1 MTRFEDSAKMALD
14 LGGKVIDSHTGM
26 GSSEITTLNELFL
39 TAVAKHAK
47 PDCFLFK
54 SEGQY
59 QGVSSQEALRKV
71 AALGSLL
78 TRMGVGRGDRVA
90 ILSEN
95 RVEWALTDYALL
107 GLGAIPV
114 PIYTTLLE
122 PDIEYIL
129 RDSGAKGI
137 VLATEAQLAK
147 VVNVRPHLP
156 DLKFV
161 LAMDC
166 AKLQGTGA
174 ECWEGSIALEMGLMT
189 NAVELFTEKAQA
201 AKPEDVATFL
211 YTSGTMGKP
220 KGVILTHANIVS
232 NVRECAKIFPLSRND
247 ACISLLPL
255 SHILERTLDFLC
267 FWTGVTIAYAENL
280 DSLPVNLREVKPT
293 LMGVVPRVLEKIH
306 DRVMDVVRTA
316 PAARQKIFYWAL
328 GVGKQAFPY
337 RLQGRSLPL
346 LLRLKYSFADRLI
359 FSKVREQLGG
369 RIRILASGAAPLA
382 RELAEF
388 FYAMDL
394 PVYEGY
400 GLSETSPVIAIN
412 YPGHTKLGTVGP
424 LLPQVEVKFG
434 EEIHDPE
441 GGAGREILVK
451 GPNVSPGYYH
461 MEEENRAAFADGWFH
476 TGDLGSMDEEG
487 NLRIT
492 GRKKNLFK
500 TSGGKYVSPE
510 KLENLFQSHPYVH
523 QIVVLGDGR
532 KFVGALVAPV
542 FPRLEDHAR
551 THGVTFQTREE
562 LVVHPEVH
570 AFMQQL
576 VDETTRWLPPHE
588 RIRQIVLLPRELTMG
603 DGEVSPTLKVKRRV
617 VEEKYR
623 AVIEEMF
630 SRHAPQR
637 QESGD
642 RSQET
647 EGSKQ

>member
-1 MTRFEDSAKMALD
+1 MA
-14 LGGKVIDSHTGM
+14 
-26 GSSEITTLNELFL
+26 SSEINTLNELFL
-39 TAVAKHAK
+39 QAVATHAK

-54 SEGQY
+54 SEGRY

-71 AALGSLL
+71 AALASLL
-78 TRMGVGRGDRVA
+78 TRLHVERGDRVA

-114 PIYTTLLE
+114 PIFTTLLE

-147 VVNVRPHLP
+147 VVNVRPRLP
-156 DLKFV
+156 ELKFV

-166 AKLQGTGA
+166 ANLQGTGA
-174 ECWEGSIALEMGLMT
+174 ECWEGSIALELGLAT
-189 NAVELFTEKAQA
+189 NAVERFTARAAGAQ
-201 AKPEDVATFL
+201 PDDIATIL
-211 YTSGTMGKP
+211 YTSGTMGQP

-232 NVRECAKIFPLSRND
+232 NVLECAKLFPLTRHD
-247 ACISLLPL
+247 ASISLLPL

-267 FWTGVTIAYAENL
+267 FWKGVSIAYAENL
-280 DSLPVNLREVKPT
+280 DALPLNLREVRPT
-293 LMGVVPRVLEKIH
+293 LMGVVPRVLEKIY
-306 DRVMDVVRTA
+306 DRVMEVVRAA
-316 PAARQKIFYWAL
+316 PAARRKIFYWTL

-337 RLQGRSLPL
+337 RLRGQPLPL
-346 LLRLKYSFADRLI
+346 GLRLKHALADRLI

-369 RIRILASGAAPLA
+369 RLSILASGAAPLA

-388 FYAMDL
+388 FYAMGL

-400 GLSETSPVIAIN
+400 GLTETSPVIAID

-424 LLPQVEVKFG
+424 PLPCVEVKFG
-434 EEIHDPE
+434 EEIQDAE

-461 MEEENRAAFADGWFH
+461 MEEENRIAFEGGWFH
-476 TGDLGSMDEEG
+476 TGDLGMMDEEG
-487 NLRIT
+487 YLRIT

-500 TSGGKYVSPE
+500 TSGGKYVCPE

-523 QIVVLGDGR
+523 QIVVFGDGR
-532 KFVGALVAPV
+532 KFVGALVTPV
-542 FPRLEDHAR
+542 YQRLEAHAR
-551 THGVTFQTREE
+551 AHGISFTSREE
-562 LVVHPEVH
+562 LVAHPEIH

-588 RIRQIVLLPRELTMG
+588 KIRQIVLLPRELSMG
-603 DGEVSPTLKVKRRV
+603 DGEVSPTLKVRRRV

-630 SRHAPQR
+630 ARHAPKV
-637 QESGD
+637 QESEV
-642 RSQET
+642 RSPE
-647 EGSKQ
+647 SD

>member
-1 MTRFEDSAKMALD
+1 MLNLDTRS
-14 LGGKVIDSHTGM
+14 GGKVVDSHDDM
-26 GSSEITTLNELFL
+26 GSSEIRTLNELFL
-39 TAVAKHAK
+39 KAVARHAK
-47 PDCFLFK
+47 PDCFLYK
-54 SEGQY
+54 SEGRY

-71 AALGSLL
+71 AALASVLSRL
-78 TRMGVGRGDRVA
+78 GVERGDRVA
-90 ILSEN
+90 ILSDN

-122 PDIEYIL
+122 PDVEYIL

-137 VLATEAQLAK
+137 VLATQTQLAK
-147 VVNVRPHLP
+147 IINVRPRLP
-156 DLKFV
+156 DMKFV

-166 AKLQGTGA
+166 ANLQGTGA
-174 ECWEGSIALEMGLMT
+174 DCWEGSIALELGLVT
-189 NAVELFTEKAQA
+189 NAVESFTAQA
-201 AKPEDVATFL
+201 LAAQPHDIATIL
-211 YTSGTMGKP
+211 YTSGTMGMP

-232 NVRECAKIFPLSRND
+232 NVVECARLFPLTPHD
-247 ACISLLPL
+247 ASVSLLPL

-267 FWTGVTIAYAENL
+267 FYLGASIAYAE
-280 DSLPVNLREVKPT
+280 SLEAMPLNLREVRPT

-306 DRVMDVVRTA
+306 DRVMEVVRTA

-337 RLQGRSLPL
+337 RLKGQRLPPA
-346 LLRLKYSFADRLI
+346 LRLKHAIADRLI

-369 RIRILASGAAPLA
+369 RIKILASGAAPLA

-400 GLSETSPVIAIN
+400 GLTETSPVIAIN

-424 LLPQVEVKFG
+424 LLPDVELEFG
-434 EEIHDPE
+434 EEAGDPE

-461 MEEENRAAFADGWFH
+461 LEEENRVAFEGGWFH
-476 TGDLGSMDEEG
+476 TGDLGAMDEDG
-487 NLRIT
+487 CLRIT

-500 TSGGKYVSPE
+500 TSVGKYVSPE

-523 QIVVLGDGR
+523 QIVILGDGR

-542 FPRLEDHAR
+542 FHRLEAHAR
-551 THGVTFQTREE
+551 THGVTFKTREE
-562 LVVHPEVH
+562 LVAHPEIH

-603 DGEVSPTLKVKRRV
+603 EGEVSATLKVKRRV

-623 AVIEEMF
+623 EVIEEMF
-630 SRHAPQR
+630 SRHAPQK
-637 QESGD
+637 QEA
-642 RSQET
+642 

>member
-1 MTRFEDSAKMALD
+1 
-14 LGGKVIDSHTGM
+14 M
-26 GSSEITTLNELFL
+26 GSSEIKTLNELFL
-39 TAVAKHAK
+39 NAVAEHAK

-54 SEGQY
+54 SEGRY

-71 AALGSLL
+71 AALASLL
-78 TRMGVGRGDRVA
+78 SRLGVERGDRVA

-129 RDSGAKGI
+129 RDCQAKGI

-147 VVNVRPHLP
+147 IVNVRPHLP

-166 AKLQGTGA
+166 ARLQGTGA
-174 ECWEGSIALEMGLMT
+174 ECWEGSIALEMGLAT
-189 NAVELFTEKAQA
+189 NAVEIFTRKALA
-201 AKPEDVATFL
+201 AKPDDIATFL

-220 KGVILTHANIVS
+220 KGVILTHRNIVS
-232 NVRECAKIFPLSRND
+232 NVLECEQLFPLTRED
-247 ACISLLPL
+247 ASISLLPL
-255 SHILERTLDFLC
+255 SHILERTLDFIC
-267 FWTGVTIAYAENL
+267 FRRGVSIAYAENL
-280 DSLPVNLREVKPT
+280 DSLPLNLREVRPT
-293 LMGVVPRVLEKIH
+293 ILGVVPRVLEKIH
-306 DRVMDVVRTA
+306 DRVMEVVRA
-316 PAARQKIFYWAL
+316 AHPARQRIFYWAL
-328 GVGKQAFPY
+328 GVGKQAFPH
-337 RLQGRSLPL
+337 RLKNRPLPL
-346 LLRLKYSFADRLI
+346 GLRMKYAVANALI

-369 RIRILASGAAPLA
+369 RMAILASGAAPLA

-388 FYAMDL
+388 FYAMGL

-400 GLSETSPVIAIN
+400 GLTETSPVIAIN
-412 YPGHTKLGTVGP
+412 YPGHAKLGTVGP
-424 LLPQVEVKFG
+424 LLAGVELKFG
-434 EEIHDPE
+434 DEDHDAE

-451 GPNVSPGYYH
+451 GPNVSPGYYR
-461 MEEENRAAFADGWFH
+461 MDEENRLAFRDGWFH
-476 TGDLGSMDEEG
+476 TGDLGAMDEEG
-487 NLRIT
+487 YLRIT

-500 TSGGKYVSPE
+500 TSGGKYVCPE

-523 QIVVLGDGR
+523 QIVVLGAAR

-542 FPRLEDHAR
+542 FHRLEAHAR
-551 THGVTFQTREE
+551 AHGVSYQTCEE
-562 LVVHPEVH
+562 LVSHPEIH

-588 RIRQIVLLPRELTMG
+588 KIRQIVLLPRELTMA
-603 DGEVSPTLKVKRRV
+603 DGEVSATLKVKRRV

-623 AVIEEMF
+623 EVIEEMF
-630 SRHAPQR
+630 SRHAPQK
-637 QESGD
+637 QESGE
-642 RSQET
+642 RSQES
-647 EGSKQ
+647 EGSRQ

>member
-1 MTRFEDSAKMALD
+1 MDFCA
-14 LGGKVIDSHTGM
+14 KVIDSHNGM

-39 TAVAKHAK
+39 KAVAKHAK
-47 PDCFLFK
+47 PDCFLYK
-54 SEGQY
+54 TGGQY
-59 QGVSSQEALRKV
+59 RGVSSEEALRKV
-71 AALGSLL
+71 AALASLL
-78 TRMGVGRGDRVA
+78 SRLHVERGDRVA

-137 VLATEAQLAK
+137 VLATEGQLAK
-147 VVNVRPHLP
+147 IVNVRPHLP

-174 ECWEGSIALEMGLMT
+174 ECFEGSIALEMGLAT
-189 NAVELFTEKAQA
+189 HAVEAFTARAQA
-201 AKPEDVATFL
+201 AQPDDIATFL

-232 NVRECAKIFPLSRND
+232 NVLECAKLFHLTRED
-247 ACISLLPL
+247 ACMSLLPL

-267 FWTGVTIAYAENL
+267 FWLGASIAYAENL
-280 DSLPVNLREVKPT
+280 EAMPQNLREVRPT

-306 DRVMDVVRTA
+306 DRVMEVVRTA
-316 PAARQKIFYWAL
+316 PRARQKIFYWAL
-328 GVGKQAFPY
+328 GVGRQAFPY
-337 RLQGRSLPL
+337 RLKGRRLPL
-346 LLRLKYSFADRLI
+346 GLRLKHAIADALI
-359 FSKVREQLGG
+359 FSKVREQMGG
-369 RIRILASGAAPLA
+369 RITILASGAAPLA

-388 FYAMDL
+388 FYAMNL

-400 GLSETSPVIAIN
+400 GLSETSPVLAIN
-412 YPGHTKLGTVGP
+412 FPGHVKLGTVGP
-424 LLPQVEVKFG
+424 LIGGVELKFG
-434 EEIHDPE
+434 EENHDPE

-461 MEEENRAAFADGWFH
+461 LDDENRVAFEAGWFH
-476 TGDLGSMDEEG
+476 TGDLGAMDEEG
-487 NLRIT
+487 YLRIT

-510 KLENLFQSHPYVH
+510 KLENLFQSHPYVR
-523 QIVVLGDGR
+523 QIVVLGAGR

-542 FPRLEDHAR
+542 YQRLEDHAR
-551 THGVTFQTREE
+551 THGVTFRNREE
-562 LVVHPEVH
+562 LVAHPEIH

-576 VDETTRWLPPHE
+576 IDETTRWLPPHE
-588 RIRQIVLLPRELTMG
+588 RIRQIVLLPRELTM
-603 DGEVSPTLKVKRRV
+603 DEDEVSATLKVKRRV

-623 AVIEEMF
+623 DAIEEMF
-630 SRHAPQR
+630 SRHAPQA
-637 QESGD
+637 QESGA
-642 RSQET
+642 RSQ
-647 EGSKQ
+647 KPD

>member
-1 MTRFEDSAKMALD
+1 
-14 LGGKVIDSHTGM
+14 M
-26 GSSEITTLNELFL
+26 GSSEIKTLNELFL
-39 TAVAKHAK
+39 KAVATHAK
-47 PDCFLFK
+47 PDCFLYK
-54 SEGQY
+54 SEGRY

-71 AALGSLL
+71 AALASVLSQL
-78 TRMGVGRGDRVA
+78 HVERGDRVA

-137 VLATEAQLAK
+137 VLATEEQLAK
-147 VVNVRPHLP
+147 IVNVRPHLP

-166 AKLQGTGA
+166 ANLQGTGA
-174 ECWEGSIALEMGLMT
+174 DCWEGSVALQMGL
-189 NAVELFTEKAQA
+189 AADAIESFTAKALA
-201 AKPEDVATFL
+201 AQPDDIATIL
-211 YTSGTMGKP
+211 YTSGTMGGP
-220 KGVILTHANIVS
+220 KGVILTHSNITS
-232 NVRECAKIFPLSRND
+232 NVLECARIFPLTRDD

-267 FWTGVTIAYAENL
+267 FWRGTSIAYAENL
-280 DSLPVNLREVKPT
+280 DSFPLNLREVKPT
-293 LMGVVPRVLEKIH
+293 LVGVVPRVLEKIH

-316 PAARQKIFYWAL
+316 PPARQKIFYWAL
-328 GVGKQAFPY
+328 GVGKRAFPY
-337 RLQGRSLPL
+337 RLKGQPLPMG
-346 LLRLKYSFADRLI
+346 LRLNHAIADRLI

-369 RIRILASGAAPLA
+369 RLKILASGAAPLA
-382 RELAEF
+382 KELAEF

-400 GLSETSPVIAIN
+400 GLSETSPVISIN
-412 YPGHTKLGTVGP
+412 SLGNTKLGTVGR
-424 LLPQVEVKFG
+424 LIGGVEVKFG
-434 EEIHDPE
+434 EENPDPE

-461 MEEENRAAFADGWFH
+461 LEEENRAAFIDGWFH
-476 TGDLGSMDEEG
+476 TGDLGTMDDEG
-487 NLRIT
+487 YLRIT

-500 TSGGKYVSPE
+500 TSGGKYISPE

-523 QIVVLGDGR
+523 QIVVLGAGR

-542 FPRLEDHAR
+542 FQRLEAHA
-551 THGVTFQTREE
+551 HKQGLNFSSREE
-562 LVVHPEVH
+562 LV
-570 AFMQQL
+570 ALAQIRTFMQQL

-588 RIRQIVLLPRELTMG
+588 RIRQIVLLPRELTMA
-603 DGEVSPTLKVKRRV
+603 DGEVSPTLKVRRRV
-617 VEEKYR
+617 VEEKFR
-623 AVIEEMF
+623 DVIEEMF
-630 SRHAPQR
+630 SRHAPKI

-642 RSQET
+642 SSQKSE
-647 EGSKQ
+647 

>member
-1 MTRFEDSAKMALD
+1 
-14 LGGKVIDSHTGM
+14 M

-39 TAVAKHAK
+39 QAVAKHAK

-54 SEGQY
+54 AEGQY
-59 QGVSSQEALRKV
+59 RGVSSEEALRKV
-71 AALGSLL
+71 AALASLL
-78 TRMGVGRGDRVA
+78 SRLQVERGHRVA

-137 VLATEAQLAK
+137 VLATEVQLTK
-147 VVNVRPHLP
+147 IVNVRPHLP

-161 LAMDC
+161 LAMNC
-166 AKLQGTGA
+166 ANLQGTGA
-174 ECWEGSIALEMGLMT
+174 ECFEGSIALEMGLST
-189 NAVELFTEKAQA
+189 HAVEEFKTKALA
-201 AKPEDVATFL
+201 AQPDDIATFL

-232 NVRECAKIFPLSRND
+232 NVLECAKLFHLTRED
-247 ACISLLPL
+247 ACMSLLPL

-267 FWTGVTIAYAENL
+267 FWLGASIAYAENL
-280 DSLPVNLREVKPT
+280 EAMPQNLREVKPT

-306 DRVMDVVRTA
+306 DRVMEVVRTA
-316 PAARQKIFYWAL
+316 PRVRQKIFYWAL
-328 GVGKQAFPY
+328 GVGKRAFPY
-337 RLQGRSLPL
+337 RLKGQSLPL
-346 LLRLKYSFADRLI
+346 GLRLKHNIADALI
-359 FSKVREQLGG
+359 FSKVREQMGG
-369 RIRILASGAAPLA
+369 RITILASGAAPLA

-388 FYAMDL
+388 FYAMNL

-424 LLPQVEVKFG
+424 LIGGVELKFG
-434 EEIHDPE
+434 EENHDPE

-461 MEEENRAAFADGWFH
+461 LDDENRVAFEGGWFH
-476 TGDLGSMDEEG
+476 TGDLGAMDEEG
-487 NLRIT
+487 YLRIT
-492 GRKKNLFK
+492 GRRKNLFK

-510 KLENLFQSHPYVH
+510 KLENLFQSHPYVR
-523 QIVVLGDGR
+523 QIVVLGAGR

-542 FPRLEDHAR
+542 YQHLEDHAR
-551 THGVTFQTREE
+551 THGVTFRTREE
-562 LVVHPEVH
+562 LVAHPEIH

-576 VDETTRWLPPHE
+576 IDETTRWLPPHE
-588 RIRQIVLLPRELTMG
+588 RIRQIVLLPRELTM
-603 DGEVSPTLKVKRRV
+603 DEDEVSATLKVKRRV

-623 AVIEEMF
+623 AAIEEMF
-630 SRHAPQR
+630 SRHAPQA
-637 QESGD
+637 QESGV
-642 RSQET
+642 RSQ
-647 EGSKQ
+647 KPA

>member
-1 MTRFEDSAKMALD
+1 MALD

>member
-1 MTRFEDSAKMALD
+1 MSLD
-14 LGGKVIDSHTGM
+14 FVGNVIDFHTSM
-26 GSSEITTLNELFL
+26 GASEITTLNELFL
-39 TAVAKHAK
+39 KAVAKHSK

-54 SEGQY
+54 SEGRY

-71 AALGSLL
+71 AALASVLSGLHIA
-78 TRMGVGRGDRVA
+78 RGDRVA

-137 VLATEAQLAK
+137 VVATEAQLAK

-166 AKLQGTGA
+166 ARLQGTGA
-174 ECWEGSIALEMGLMT
+174 ECWEGCVALEMGLVT
-189 NAVELFTEKAQA
+189 DAVESFTAKALA
-201 AKPEDVATFL
+201 ARPQDIATFL

-232 NVRECAKIFPLSRND
+232 NVLECAKLFPLTCND
-247 ACISLLPL
+247 AGISVLPL

-267 FWTGVTIAYAENL
+267 FWCGASIAYAENL
-280 DSLPVNLREVKPT
+280 DSLPLNLREVRPT

-306 DRVMDVVRTA
+306 DRVMDAVRTA
-316 PAARQKIFYWAL
+316 APARRKIFYWAL
-328 GVGKQAFPY
+328 GVGKQSFPF
-337 RLQGRSLPL
+337 RLKGQRLPL
-346 LLRLKYSFADRLI
+346 ALRLKYAIADRLI

-400 GLSETSPVIAIN
+400 GLTETSPVVAIN

-424 LLPQVEVKFG
+424 LIGGVEVKFG
-434 EEIHDPE
+434 EENHNAE
-441 GGAGREILVK
+441 GGAGREILLK

-461 MEEENRAAFADGWFH
+461 MEEENRIAFAEGWFH
-476 TGDLGSMDEEG
+476 TGDLGAMDEEG
-487 NLRIT
+487 YLRIT

-510 KLENLFQSHPYVH
+510 KLENLFQSHPYIH
-523 QIVVLGDGR
+523 QIVVLGAGR

-542 FPRLEDHAR
+542 FHRLEAHAR
-551 THGVTFQTREE
+551 AHGVTFRTREE
-562 LVVHPEVH
+562 LVAHAEIH

-576 VDETTRWLPPHE
+576 VDETTRWLPSHE
-588 RIRQIVLLPRELTMG
+588 KIRQIVLLPRELTMG
-603 DGEVSPTLKVKRRV
+603 EGEVSATLKVKRRV

-623 AVIEEMF
+623 DVIEEMF
-630 SRHAPQR
+630 SRRGPQVDAKIR
-637 QESGD
+637 
-642 RSQET
+642 
-647 EGSKQ
+647 

>member
-1 MTRFEDSAKMALD
+1 MALD
-14 LGGKVIDSHTGM
+14 LFGKVIDFHNGM

-39 TAVAKHAK
+39 KAVAKHAK

-54 SEGQY
+54 SGGAY

-71 AALGSLL
+71 AALASLL
-78 TRMGVGRGDRVA
+78 GRLHVERGDRVA
-90 ILSEN
+90 LLSEN

-156 DLKFV
+156 DLQFV

-166 AKLQGTGA
+166 DKLQGTGA
-174 ECWEGSIALEMGLMT
+174 ECWEGSIALELGLMT
-189 NAVELFTEKAQA
+189 NAVELFTARA
-201 AKPEDVATFL
+201 AIVQPQDIATIL

-232 NVRECAKIFPLSRND
+232 NVKECTKLFQLGRDDSG
-247 ACISLLPL
+247 ISLLPL
-255 SHILERTLDFLC
+255 SHILERTLDFFA
-267 FWTGVTIAYAENL
+267 FWSGVSIAYAENL
-280 DSLPVNLREVKPT
+280 EALPLNLREVKPT

-306 DRVMDVVRTA
+306 DRVMEAVRSA
-316 PAARQKIFYWAL
+316 HPARQKIFYWAL
-328 GVGKQAFPY
+328 EVGKKAFPY
-337 RLQGRSLPL
+337 RLKGQGLPRW
-346 LLRLKYSFADRLI
+346 LRLRYAVADKLI

-369 RIRILASGAAPLA
+369 RVKILASGAAPLA

-400 GLSETSPVIAIN
+400 GLTETSPVIAIN
-412 YPGHTKLGTVGP
+412 CPGRTKLGTVGKVIP
-424 LLPQVEVKFG
+424 DVEVKFG
-434 EEIHDPE
+434 DEDPDPE

-461 MEEENRAAFADGWFH
+461 LEEENRVAFEGGWFH
-476 TGDLGSMDEEG
+476 TGDLGALDEEG
-487 NLRIT
+487 YLRIT

-500 TSGGKYVSPE
+500 TSGGKYVCPE
-510 KLENLFQSHPYVH
+510 KLENLFQSHPYIH
-523 QIVVLGDGR
+523 QIVVLGAAR

-542 FPRLEDHAR
+542 FHRLEAHAR
-551 THGVTFQTREE
+551 THGVAFQTREE
-562 LVVHPEVH
+562 LVAHPEIC

-588 RIRQIVLLPRELTMG
+588 KIRQIVLLPRELTMG
-603 DGEVSPTLKVKRRV
+603 EGEVSATLKVKRRV
-617 VEEKYR
+617 VEDKYR
-623 AVIEEMF
+623 AEIEEMF
-630 SRHAPQR
+630 SRHGPQT
-637 QESGD
+637 D
-642 RSQET
+642 RVIR
-647 EGSKQ
+647 

>member
-1 MTRFEDSAKMALD
+1 
-14 LGGKVIDSHTGM
+14 M
-26 GSSEITTLNELFL
+26 GSSEIKTLNELFL
-39 TAVAKHAK
+39 QAVAKHAK

-54 SEGQY
+54 SEGRY
-59 QGVSSQEALRKV
+59 QGVSSEEALRKA
-71 AALGSLL
+71 AALASVLS
-78 TRMGVGRGDRVA
+78 RFHVERGDRVA

-122 PDIEYIL
+122 PDIKYIL

-137 VLATEAQLAK
+137 VLATDVQLAK
-147 VVNVRPHLP
+147 IVNVRPHLP

-174 ECWEGSIALEMGLMT
+174 DCWESSIALEMGLAT
-189 NAVELFTEKAQA
+189 HTVEEFAEKAGV
-201 AKPEDVATFL
+201 AKPDDVATFL

-232 NVRECAKIFPLSRND
+232 NVLECAKRFPLSRHD
-247 ACISLLPL
+247 ACVSLLPL
-255 SHILERTLDFLC
+255 SHILERTLDYLC
-267 FWTGVTIAYAENL
+267 FWTGVSIAYAE
-280 DSLPVNLREVKPT
+280 SLEAMPLNLREVKPT

-316 PAARQKIFYWAL
+316 PAARRKIFYWAL
-328 GVGKQAFPY
+328 GVGKLAFPY
-337 RLQGRSLPL
+337 RLKGRRLPL
-346 LLRLKYSFADRLI
+346 VLRLKHAVADRLI

-369 RIRILASGAAPLA
+369 RITILASGAAPLA
-382 RELAEF
+382 QELAEF
-388 FYAMDL
+388 FYAMNL

-400 GLSETSPVIAIN
+400 GLTETSPVIAIN
-412 YPGHTKLGTVGP
+412 YPGHTKLGTVGT
-424 LLPQVEVKFG
+424 LLPGVEVKFG
-434 EEIHDPE
+434 DENHDPE

-461 MEEENRAAFADGWFH
+461 MEEENRVAFAGGWFH
-476 TGDLGSMDEEG
+476 TGDLGAMDEEG

-492 GRKKNLFK
+492 GRMKNLFK

-523 QIVVLGDGR
+523 QVVVLGAGR

-542 FPRLEDHAR
+542 FQRLEAYAR
-551 THGVTFQTREE
+551 THGVSFKTREE
-562 LVVHPEVH
+562 LVARPEIC

-588 RIRQIVLLPRELTMG
+588 RIRQIVLLPRELTM
-603 DGEVSPTLKVKRRV
+603 DEGEVSATLKVKRRV

-623 AVIEEMF
+623 EAIEEMF
-630 SRHAPQR
+630 SRHAPQVK
-637 QESGD
+637 ES
-642 RSQET
+642 
-647 EGSKQ
+647 EGGSPKSE

>member
-1 MTRFEDSAKMALD
+1 
-14 LGGKVIDSHTGM
+14 M
-26 GSSEITTLNELFL
+26 GLNEIKTLNELFL
-39 TAVAKHAK
+39 QATAHAK

-54 SEGQY
+54 REGRY

-71 AALGSLL
+71 AALASALSQL
-78 TRMGVGRGDRVA
+78 HVERGDRVA

-122 PDIEYIL
+122 PDVEYIL

-147 VVNVRPHLP
+147 IVNVRPHLP

-166 AKLQGTGA
+166 ANLQGTGA
-174 ECWEGSIALEMGLMT
+174 ECWEGSVALEMGLVT
-189 NAVELFTEKAQA
+189 NAVESFTTKALSAQ
-201 AKPEDVATFL
+201 PGDIATIL

-232 NVRECAKIFPLSRND
+232 NVLECAKLFPLTCND

-267 FWTGVTIAYAENL
+267 FWKGVSIAYAENL

-306 DRVMDVVRTA
+306 DRVMDVVRNA
-316 PAARQKIFYWAL
+316 PRVRQRIFYWAL
-328 GVGKQAFPY
+328 GVGKHAFPY
-337 RLQGRSLPL
+337 RLNGQPLPL
-346 LLRLKYSFADRLI
+346 GLRLQNAIADRLI

-382 RELAEF
+382 QELAEF
-388 FYAMDL
+388 FYAMGL

-400 GLSETSPVIAIN
+400 GLTETSPVIAID

-424 LLPQVEVKFG
+424 LLPGVELKWG
-434 EEIHDPE
+434 EENHDPE
-441 GGAGREILVK
+441 CGAGREILVK

-461 MEEENRAAFADGWFH
+461 MEEENRVAFADGWFH
-476 TGDLGSMDEEG
+476 TGDLGAMDDEG
-487 NLRIT
+487 YLRIT

-500 TSGGKYVSPE
+500 TSGGKYVCPE
-510 KLENLFQSHPYVH
+510 KLENLFQGHPYIH
-523 QIVVLGDGR
+523 QIVVLGAGR

-542 FPRLEDHAR
+542 FQRLEAHAR
-551 THGVTFQTREE
+551 THGVAFKTREE
-562 LVVHPEVH
+562 LVAHPEIH
-570 AFMQQL
+570 AFMQQH

-588 RIRQIVLLPRELTMG
+588 RIRQIVLLPRELTMA
-603 DGEVSPTLKVKRRV
+603 DGEVSATLKVKRGV

-623 AVIEEMF
+623 DVIEEMF
-630 SRHAPQR
+630 SRHKER
-637 QESGD
+637 N
-642 RSQET
+642 RS
-647 EGSKQ
+647 